1 MMHRFLIL
9 TAVMLVQ
16 TLLPARGA
24 DVYEQPPISYSDSS
38 PVNRVSQ
45 LQAAIERKELT
56 LQYDPRFGYL
66 PDLLNRLEIGPSTQL
81 LVFSKTSMQRD
92 RISPRTPR
100 ALYFNDDS
108 YVGYCHGGDVLE
120 IATADPALGAVF
132 YTLEQE
138 QNDHPVITRQTHKCL
153 QCHGA
158 TQTDDI
164 PGFLVRSLFVGSS
177 GLPILSEG
185 SHRVDHTTPIK
196 DRWGGW
202 YVSGKLG
209 SQSHL
214 GNFVVRDRDAPKPW
228 ANPPGQDASDLS
240 ERIAVRNYLTPQSD
254 VVALMVFEHQTLVH
268 NLIVKASF
276 TARQALHY
284 EAGLN
289 EALGNPSD
297 ERLESTTR
305 RIANAGEN
313 LLQGIFLSDEAAIVE
328 PIKGEPEFVET
339 FVSHGPHDRQ
349 GRSLR
354 ELDLGRRLFKYPCSF
369 LIYSE
374 AFDALPEE
382 MARYLRKRIPE
393 ILEGRGGEHFGHLS
407 RVDRQAIS
415 EILRDTKPK
424 LWSHGE

>member
-1 MMHRFLIL
+1 
-9 TAVMLVQ
+9 
-16 TLLPARGA
+16 
-24 DVYEQPPISYSDSS
+24 
-38 PVNRVSQ
+38 
-45 LQAAIERKELT
+45 
-56 LQYDPRFGYL
+56 
-66 PDLLNRLEIGPSTQL
+66 
-81 LVFSKTSMQRD
+81 
-92 RISPRTPR
+92 
-100 ALYFNDDS
+100 
-108 YVGYCHGGDVLE
+108 
-120 IATADPALGAVF
+120 
-132 YTLEQE
+132 
-138 QNDHPVITRQTHKCL
+138 
-153 QCHGA
+153 
-158 TQTDDI
+158 
-164 PGFLVRSLFVGSS
+164 
-177 GLPILSEG
+177 
-185 SHRVDHTTPIK
+185 
-196 DRWGGW
+196 
-202 YVSGKLG
+202 
-209 SQSHL
+209 
-214 GNFVVRDRDAPKPW
+214 
-228 ANPPGQDASDLS
+228 
-240 ERIAVRNYLTPQSD
+240 
-254 VVALMVFEHQTLVH
+254 
-268 NLIVKASF
+268 
-276 TARQALHY
+276 LHY